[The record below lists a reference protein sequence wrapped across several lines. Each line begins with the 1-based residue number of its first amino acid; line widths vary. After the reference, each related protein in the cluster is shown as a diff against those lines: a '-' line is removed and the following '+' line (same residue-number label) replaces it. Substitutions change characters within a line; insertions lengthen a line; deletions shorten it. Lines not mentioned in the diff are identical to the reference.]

1 MKIRNEKWIQLQAY
15 PIKLE
20 NNFPSGQDQAEG
32 FAGTSLPSNL
42 SPLERKTPGR
52 STKPVS

>member
-1 MKIRNEKWIQLQAY
+1 MDPKMDTNDKYILPKI
-15 PIKLE
+15 
-20 NNFPSGQDQAEG
+20 PSGQDQAEG

-52 STKPVS
+52 SSKPVS

>member
-20 NNFPSGQDQAEG
+20 NNHFPSGQDQAEG
-32 FAGTSLPSNL
+32 FAVTIGANFTSF
-42 SPLERKTPGR
+42 
-52 STKPVS
+52 STVL